1 MKKEYFN
8 VPNILSMIRLLLVPV
23 YWVLFFTVS
32 IWWAMAIFL
41 LAFFTD
47 MLDGY
52 IARKFNMI
60 TSLGKILDP
69 FADKIMQMSAIL
81 SVVLAG
87 ALHWSFAVFVIVKE
101 IAMIIG
107 GMYMLK
113 KNVVVYSNFFGK
125 FATVAMVVGFFSV
138 FLSLGFA
145 ENGLAIAHVVGVV
158 GTCIMVFALVC
169 SYFAG
174 VMYFKGAIKC
184 LRELKHQEIK
194 D

>member
-1 MKKEYFN
+1 M
-8 VPNILSMIRLLLVPV
+8 
-23 YWVLFFTVS
+23 
-32 IWWAMAIFL
+32 
-41 LAFFTD
+41 AFFTD

-52 IARKFNMI
+52 IARKYNLI

-81 SVVLAG
+81 SIVLAH
-87 ALHWSFAVFVIVKE
+87 ALHYVFAVLIFIKE

-107 GMYMLK
+107 GLLMLK
-113 KNVVVYSNFFGK
+113 KDVVVYSNIFGK
-125 FATVAMVVGFFSV
+125 LATCAMVVGFFTI

-145 ENGLAIAHVVGVV
+145 ELGLSISATVNTV
-158 GTCIMVFALVC
+158 GTIIMIVALAC

-174 VMYFKGAIKC
+174 VVYFKNTINC
-184 LRELKHQEIK
+184 LRKLKQENK

>member
-8 VPNILSMIRLLLVPV
+8 IPNILSMIRLLLVPV
-23 YWVLFFTVS
+23 YWVLFFNSS
-32 IWWAMAIFL
+32 IWWAMGVFL

-52 IARKFNMI
+52 IARKYNLI

-81 SVVLAG
+81 SIVLAH
-87 ALHWSFAVFVIVKE
+87 ALHYVFAVLIFIKE

-107 GMYMLK
+107 GLLMLK
-113 KNVVVYSNFFGK
+113 KDVVVYSNIFGK
-125 FATVAMVVGFFSV
+125 LATCAMVVGFFTI

-145 ENGLAIAHVVGVV
+145 ELGLSISATVNTV
-158 GTCIMVFALVC
+158 GTIIMIVALAC

-174 VMYFKGAIKC
+174 VVYFKNTINC
-184 LRELKHQEIK
+184 LRKLKQENK